1 VISARRKIM
10 SELKRVERIEST
22 PFQTPSEQNVHG
34 WERAGSVAGGVVMM
48 GKGLRRGGIFGL
60 IQVAIG
66 GVALARGITGHSS
79 LKSMIEKSRQDM
91 DIVRAKIERAGEEL
105 SKLKANAEAATKTAT
120 VTGNDSLK
128 SPKAGV

>member
-1 VISARRKIM
+1 M

-22 PFQTPSEQNVHG
+22 PFQSPSEQNVQG
-34 WERAGSVAGGVVMM
+34 WERIGSLAGGVVMV

-79 LKSMIEKSRQDM
+79 AKSLLEKSRQDM
-91 DIVRAKIERAGEEL
+91 DNVRAKIQRAGEEL
-105 SKLKANAEAATKTAT
+105 RQLKANAEAATKTAT

>member
-1 VISARRKIM
+1 M

-22 PFQTPSEQNVHG
+22 PFQSPSEQNVHG
-34 WERAGSVAGGVVMM
+34 WERAGSVAGGIVMM

-79 LKSMIEKSRQDM
+79 VKSMIEKSRQDM
-91 DIVRAKIERAGEEL
+91 DNVRAKIERAGEEL

-120 VTGNDSLK
+120 VTGNDSLN
-128 SPKAGV
+128 SPKTGV

>member
-1 VISARRKIM
+1 M

-22 PFQTPSEQNVHG
+22 PFQSHSDHNVHG
-34 WERAGSVAGGVVMM
+34 WERAGSLAGGLVMV

-79 LKSMIEKSRQDM
+79 AKSLLEKSRQDM
-91 DIVRAKIERAGEEL
+91 NNVRAKIERAGEDL
-105 SKLKANAEAATKTAT
+105 ARLKANAEAATKTAT
-120 VTGNDSLK
+120 VTGNDSLN

>member
-1 VISARRKIM
+1 M

-22 PFQTPSEQNVHG
+22 PFQSPSEQNVQG
-34 WERAGSVAGGVVMM
+34 WERIGSLAGGVVMV

-79 LKSMIEKSRQDM
+79 AKSLLEKGRQDM
-91 DIVRAKIERAGEEL
+91 KNVRAKIQRAGEEL
-105 SKLKANAEAATKTAT
+105 SQLKANAEAATKTAT

>member
-1 VISARRKIM
+1 M

-22 PFQTPSEQNVHG
+22 PFQSPSEQNVHG
-34 WERAGSVAGGVVMM
+34 WERAGSVAGGIVMM

-79 LKSMIEKSRQDM
+79 VKSMIEKSRQDM

-105 SKLKANAEAATKTAT
+105 SKLKANAEAATNTAT
-120 VTGNDSLK
+120 VTGNDSLT
-128 SPKAGV
+128 SPKTGV

>member
-1 VISARRKIM
+1 M
-10 SELKRVERIEST
+10 SDLKRVERIEST
-22 PFQTPSEQNVHG
+22 PFQTQPAQNVQG
-34 WERAGSVAGGVVMM
+34 WERIGSLAGGVVMI
-48 GKGLRRGGIFGL
+48 GKGLRRGGVFGL

-79 LKSMIEKSRQDM
+79 AKSYLEKSRQDM
-91 DIVRAKIERAGEEL
+91 DNARARIERAGEEL
-105 SKLKANAEAATKTAT
+105 SRLKANAEAATKTAT